1 MEKTGEKATL
11 NRIRLFWTI
20 VRRYH
25 FEKILILFT
34 LCFFVTAAIIRI
46 VEPSIETYG
55 DACWFT
61 FAACST
67 IGFGDIV
74 VVTFIGRILTIFI
87 TIFEVVLITL
97 LSGVIVSHYLE
108 VVQIREKE
116 TATIF
121 LDKLTRLSSLNHEEL
136 VKLENKVKKFTR

>member
-1 MEKTGEKATL
+1 MEGTEAKATV
-11 NRIRLFWTI
+11 NRVRLFWTI

-34 LCFFVTAAIIRI
+34 ICFFTTAASIEA
-46 VEPSIETYG
+46 VEPTIKTYG

-121 LDKLTRLSSLNHEEL
+121 LDKLTRLSSLNHDEL
-136 VKLENKVKKFTR
+136 VKLEEKVRKVVK